1 MPKIS
6 KTAQEQSTDSPIE
19 QAVNLMAQEIS
30 ISTNP
35 VFICGVNRKINIGN
49 FENID
54 VYAGVT
60 IPLVDVNPLDR
71 EALTEAVRQA
81 AVDGFS
87 MVSRETGERY
97 TIIKDSQQGK

>member
-19 QAVNLMAQEIS
+19 QVVNLMAQEIS

-60 IPLVDVNPLDR
+60 IPLGDVNPSDR
-71 EALTEAVRQA
+71 EALAEAVKQA
-81 AVDGFS
+81 AMDGFS